1 MSTEPLRDALAE
13 ALPDRPFTVRFWD
26 GAELASTNGAGSPT
40 FTVRSPLALGHVLR
54 SPGQLG
60 IGRAYVAGALDV
72 DDIDAT
78 LALLDGYDPPPV
90 DVRTKARLAASAVR
104 AGGLTAGVPRV
115 TAAELRPQGRRHSI
129 ERDRRSVRHHYDVSN
144 AYFALFLDA
153 SMTYSC
159 AVWSRGA
166 ETLEDAQRTK
176 LELVCQKLALQPG
189 ERVLDVGC
197 GWGSFAIHAA
207 REHGVHVTGITL
219 SEPQAARARERAAA
233 EGVADRVE
241 IRVADYREL
250 RGETFDTIAR
260 IGRVEHV
267 GSVNID
273 AYARTLAG
281 LLKPGGRLLNHGI
294 ARLRHGEAEAGP
306 FSERFVFPDAA
317 PLHLSRILLA
327 LESAGFATDHV
338 EGFAPDYA
346 RTLREWQRR
355 LEANLDEARRLAG
368 DERVRV
374 WQVYLRA
381 ARRGFETGFTSV
393 YQVRARKT

>member
-1 MSTEPLRDALAE
+1 VSTEPLRDALAE

-90 DVRTKARLAASAVR
+90 DVRTKARLAAAAVR
-104 AGGLTAGVPRV
+104 AGGLTAGIPRV

-159 AVWSRGA
+159 AIWSRGA

-197 GWGSFAIHAA
+197 GAGRTS
-207 REHGVHVTGITL
+207 L
-219 SEPQAARARERAAA
+219 DAARAGGHVLGVDVSERMLERARQRAA
-233 EGVADRVE
+233 GSAEFVLGDAQTHPFEPASFDVVISRCGLMFFADPGAAFRN
-241 IRVADYREL
+241 IASAL
-250 RGETFDTIAR
+250 R
-260 IGRVEHV
+260 
-267 GSVNID
+267 
-273 AYARTLAG
+273 
-281 LLKPGGRLLNHGI
+281 PGGRLVGLIWQRYEDNEWATALNVS
-294 ARLRHGEAEAGP
+294 REP
-306 FSERFVFPDAA
+306 FSLGDPEATRELLERAGFRDVSFEDVREPVFYGDDVDAA
-317 PLHLSRILLA
+317 FAWASWFAPLAEDELRELLA
-327 LESAGFATDHV
+327 AHSTRDGVLFDSRAWIVSA
-338 EGFAPDYA
+338 
-346 RTLREWQRR
+346 
-355 LEANLDEARRLAG
+355 
-368 DERVRV
+368 
-374 WQVYLRA
+374 
-381 ARRGFETGFTSV
+381 TS
-393 YQVRARKT
+393 A